1 VNWSELAAKYAFELT
16 IASVLAF
23 VAGLVAMRFA
33 VIYMPADYFTRRQ
46 SLNAHWSH
54 RYPALRWIWL
64 ISKNTIGVA
73 LLLIGLTML
82 VIPGPGVM
90 VILLGLSL
98 VNMPGKR
105 RLECWLINFPRVRT
119 KIDKMR
125 VQHNQP
131 PLEMPTGD
139 RENEK

>member
-1 VNWSELAAKYAFELT
+1 MNWSELAAKYAFELT
-16 IASVLAF
+16 IASALAF
-23 VAGLVAMRFA
+23 VGGLVAMRFA

-46 SLNAHWSH
+46 SPDAHWSH
-54 RYPALRWIWL
+54 RHPVLRWIWL
-64 ISKNTIGVA
+64 ISKNAIGVA
-73 LLLIGLTML
+73 LLLVGLTML

-125 VQHNQP
+125 VQHKQP
-131 PLEMPTGD
+131 PLEMPTGA